1 MSSIR
6 SYQKAFSGGEVSPEL
21 LGRIDDAKYQTGL
34 ALCENFIVRPQGS
47 VMNRQGFAYVRA
59 VKDSTKKTRLLPFVF
74 NATQTLV
81 IELGAGYFR
90 FHTAG
95 ATLLYGTL
103 SAWQTSTGYSVGSLA
118 SNGGHNYYCTVAHT
132 SGTFATDLAANRWY
146 QMPDTGEFEL
156 PNNYVEADLFDIH
169 YVQSGDIMTLV
180 HPSYPP
186 KELRRYGAT
195 NWALSS
201 ISFGS
206 PIAAPSGV
214 TVSPRGIRE
223 SANVTFSTGVVAGYV
238 NWAGHQ
244 LSIGDSITFETSGAL
259 PTGVSANTLYYVAA
273 PQFLATYNDTTSLFT
288 LYGTDVSLKEEMAV
302 VFLAQGAAGGPLTI
316 GATYYIANW
325 NGPGLGFNL
334 SNTPG
339 GTYIVGLGGGT
350 WVDTFAVVDLDY
362 ARFVISATQG
372 GSPLTITGAG
382 TGTHTAHANASYSY
396 SYVVTSVS
404 SDGFSESAAS
414 SVVSIYNNLFQS
426 GAYNSISWSSVSG
439 ASAYNV
445 YKYQGGLY
453 GFIGQTTGT
462 SLVDNN
468 IAPDMSKVPPQYETV
483 FNATGNYP
491 AAVGYFEQRRVFAGT
506 NNAPS
511 QVWMTQSGTES
522 SMSYSLPSR
531 DDDRVSFR
539 VAARESNIIRHVV
552 PLNQLVLMTNAAE
565 WRVSPI
571 NSDAITPASISVR
584 PQSYVGANNV
594 QPVIV
599 NNTLIYGAAR
609 GGHVREMA
617 YNYQA
622 NGFVTGD
629 LCIRA
634 PHLFDGLSVTD
645 LAFSKSPE
653 SLLWFISS
661 NGLLLGLT
669 YVPEQQ
675 IAAWHKHSTD
685 GLFESVACVAEGDED
700 VLYAIVKR
708 TIDGN
713 TVRYVERMATGRL
726 DVAREDGF
734 FVDCGLTY
742 DGTAATTISGLD
754 HLEGE
759 EVAIL
764 ADGCVVPRQ
773 TVTNGEITLTQAA
786 ELVHIGLPIQ
796 ANLQTLPLAAQIDN
810 GFGMG
815 RVKNLHSAT
824 VRVYQSGSLYLG
836 PDADNL
842 TEAKWRTTELI
853 GDPPGLRTGEIEA
866 YVTPKWAGSG
876 QLYIRQS
883 DPLPLTVVSV
893 TLDVSIGH

>member
-34 ALCENFIVRPQGS
+34 AICENFIVRPQGS

-59 VKDSTKKTRLLPFVF
+59 VKGSTKKTRLLPFVF

-103 SAWQTSTGYSVGSLA
+103 SAWQTSTAYSVGNLVSQ
-118 SNGGHNYYCTVAHT
+118 GGHNYYCTVAHT
-132 SGTFATDLAANRWY
+132 SGTFATDLGAGKWY

-156 PNNYVEADLFDIH
+156 PNTYAEADLFDIH

-195 NWALSS
+195 NWALSL

-206 PIAAPSGV
+206 PIAAPSSV
-214 TVSPRGIRE
+214 TVARAGVRN
-223 SANVTFSTGVVAGYV
+223 SAVVTFSTPMVYWLNSG
-238 NWAGHQ
+238 
-244 LSIGDSITFETSGAL
+244 LSIGDPVVFSTTSALPTSLTANTIYYVASPVSTVTVLNGLFTRSSEGVPVRSDQAVILKTDGTLPGGYSSGAL
-259 PTGVSANTLYYVAA
+259 YYMVDISGND
-273 PQFLATYNDTTSLFT
+273 FRLAT
-288 LYGTDVSLKEEMAV
+288 
-302 VFLAQGAAGGPLTI
+302 
-316 GATYYIANW
+316 
-325 NGPGLGFNL
+325 
-334 SNTPG
+334 TPG
-339 GTYIVGLGGGT
+339 GTAIVSTGVGLGNHSVTGT
-350 WVDTFAVVDLDY
+350 DVATEGFQV
-362 ARFVISATQG
+362 SATQG
-372 GSPLTITGAG
+372 GAPISFSGSG
-382 TGTHTAHANASYSY
+382 TGTHTVFAEVTYSY
-396 SYVVTSVS
+396 SYIVTSVS
-404 SDGFSESAAS
+404 ADGFSESSAS
-414 SVVSIYNNLFQS
+414 SVASIYSNLNQS
-426 GAYNSISWSSVSG
+426 GVTNTVSWGSVSG

-506 NNAPS
+506 TNAPS

-645 LAFSKSPE
+645 LAFSKAPE

-700 VLYAIVKR
+700 VLYVIVKR

-742 DGTAATTISGLD
+742 DGAAATTISGLD

-764 ADGCVVPRQ
+764 ADGCVQPRQ
-773 TVTNGEITLTQAA
+773 TVTSGTITLDHAA
-786 ELVHIGLPIQ
+786 ELVHVGLPIQ

-815 RVKNLHSAT
+815 RVKNLHSAII
-824 VRVYQSGSLYLG
+824 RVYQSGSLYLG